1 MPLPSRDN
9 KPISGVYPTLA
20 HGSDGVHVEEA
31 VGENGLASVIAFD
44 SPELRLGAGWIVKFP
59 T

>member
-31 VGENGLASVIAFD
+31 VGENGLASVTAFD
-44 SPELRLGAGWIVKFP
+44 SPELRLGAGWIV
-59 T
+59 

>member
-1 MPLPSRDN
+1 MPLPSRDS
-9 KPISGVYPTLA
+9 KPIGGVYPTLA

-31 VGENGLASVIAFD
+31 VGENGFASVTAFD
-44 SPELRLGAGWIVKFP
+44 SPELHLGAGWVDDFP